1 MKICIMH
8 ESCKVKKLCS
18 QNIYYYGDGSVFVD
32 SLLKSE
38 ICLKCFI
45 FPFPPLRVSLS
56 DSFFACQS
64 AGSSRA
70 A

>member
-1 MKICIMH
+1 MLLLH
-8 ESCKVKKLCS
+8 ENPKEGTVR
-18 QNIYYYGDGSVFVD
+18 SVVRISVPLEPALFFVD
-32 SLLKSE
+32 FLLKSE
-38 ICLKCFI
+38 ISLKCFI
-45 FPFPPLRVSLS
+45 FPFPPLRLSLS